1 MTPIIALQCL
11 TLGNLGVI
19 TIAEYLQTQVWESRS
34 RQNQRILYNGHKRI
48 HAIKFQSVV
57 TPNGLVSNL
66 FGLVEGKRHDSAML
80 AESGLLGQLQQHS
93 HAPNGRVLCI
103 YGDPAYPLR
112 IQLQAPF
119 RGPGLNAQQVD
130 FNKSM
135 IRVRVSVEWVFGD
148 IINYF
153 KFMDF
158 RKNLK
163 VSLSAVG
170 KMYMVCACLQNC
182 STCLYGNQVSS
193 FFDCEPPNINTYLT

>member
-1 MTPIIALQCL
+1 MIVICWQNEDY
-11 TLGNLGVI
+11 LGNF
-19 TIAEYLQTQVWESRS
+19 
-34 RQNQRILYNGHKRI
+34 NNI
-48 HAIKFQSVV
+48 HMPQMEEF
-57 TPNGLVSNL
+57 
-66 FGLVEGKRHDSAML
+66 F
-80 AESGLLGQLQQHS
+80 
-93 HAPNGRVLCI
+93 I

-182 STCLYGNQVSS
+182 RTCLYGNQVSS
-193 FFDCEPPNINTYLT
+193 FFLIVNLQILIHI